1 MDTEDARLVADAVAG
16 DRAAFA
22 ALVTRHYDRIFRVA
36 WRILG
41 NRAEA
46 EDLAQD
52 VCATLGRRIRSFR
65 GEAAFTTW
73 LHRLVVNAARDRL
86 RREAARGRAA
96 MGWGDAEG
104 LRRRDAAEREGEV
117 AWLRETLATLSPEL
131 RETVA
136 ME

>member
-86 RREAARGRAA
+86 RREAARPGGFETPRRGGAARGRPRDDLGNGAA
-96 MGWGDAEG
+96 A
-104 LRRRDAAEREGEV
+104 
-117 AWLRETLATLSPEL
+117 
-131 RETVA
+131 
-136 ME
+136 